1 MATAPVIPNIPDII
15 GKSVSEDQQLREILI
30 AMKIT
35 LEKITGAT
43 NDELTALLEKNE

>member
-1 MATAPVIPNIPDII
+1 MAEIHLPGIPDIL
-15 GKSVSEDQQLREILI
+15 GKTVASDPQLREILL

-43 NDELTALLEKNE
+43 VTELDELLAKNE